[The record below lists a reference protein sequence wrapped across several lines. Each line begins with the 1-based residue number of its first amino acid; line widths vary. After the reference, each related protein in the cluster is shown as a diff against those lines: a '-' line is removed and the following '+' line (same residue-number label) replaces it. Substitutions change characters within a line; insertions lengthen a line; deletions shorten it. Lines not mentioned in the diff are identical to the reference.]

1 MIDNREAHEASVSS
15 CEGDKCKP
23 KERCMLSL
31 CIALTPCKVMGKCL
45 AREIYCDGKT
55 TFRMEATIDTNKKV

>member
-1 MIDNREAHEASVSS
+1 MDIINNREPHEAAVSA

-31 CIALTPCKVMGKCL
+31 CIALTPCKVMGKCV
-45 AREIYCDGKT
+45 AREIYCDMK
-55 TFRMEATIDTNKKV
+55 ATIDNKTKA